1 MTAGIVQSRLP
12 VTLLGAGE
20 SAVSD
25 MDEMLAMAPTL
36 VAADGGANVAIAA
49 GILPD
54 RVIGDLDS
62 LSGAARAAI
71 PPDRLVRVADQSTTD
86 FEKCLE
92 RIRAPLILAIGFTG
106 ARIDHELAVWN
117 VLARRRAHHCV
128 VVGQEDVVLLA
139 PERLR
144 LDLAPGTR
152 VSLFPMSPVRAESS
166 GLRWP
171 VKGLAFAPDGVLGTS
186 NEATGPVELVVHEG
200 RMLLILPRAA
210 LKALLPRLSPS

>member
-25 MDEMLAMAPTL
+25 LEEMLAMAPTL
-36 VAADGGANVAIAA
+36 VAADGGANVALGA
-49 GILPD
+49 GRVPD
-54 RVIGDLDS
+54 CVIGDLDS
-62 LSGAARAAI
+62 LSAAARDAI
-71 PPDRLVRVADQSTTD
+71 PAGRLHRIEDQAITD

-92 RIRAPLILAIGFTG
+92 RIAAPLILAIGFTG

-117 VLARRRAHHCV
+117 VLARRRVHHCV
-128 VVGQEDVVLLA
+128 VVGHEDVVLLA
-139 PERLR
+139 PARLE

-152 VSLFPMSPVRAESS
+152 VSLFPMSPVRAESR

-171 VKGLAFAPDGVLGTS
+171 VGGLAFAPDGVPGTS
-186 NEATGPVELVVHEG
+186 NEATGPVELRVLEG
-200 RMLLILPRAA
+200 RLLLILPRAC
-210 LKALLPRLSPS
+210 LRELLAKL